1 MSTPCVVEDGVP
13 QTISPIA
20 RALFARIF
28 PWFCVVI
35 GGVFLYSGN
44 QALSS
49 TRAMADWTRT
59 EGRVLASSV
68 EGTPLE
74 SSRTYH
80 PLIVYEYR
88 LQGLVLH
95 GTRLTSGD
103 HAFSRYTE
111 AQAVVNRYPVGRA
124 VTVYYN
130 PFSVTEAVL
139 EPGTQW
145 QPYVIL
151 GVGGLCIL
159 TGLCLAVV
167 LPRTLRRRH

>member
-1 MSTPCVVEDGVP
+1 MP
-13 QTISPIA
+13 QTISPVIKVLVA
-20 RALFARIF
+20 RSSPWLF
-28 PWFCVVI
+28 VLL
-35 GGVFLYSGN
+35 GGVLLYSGN

-49 TRAMADWTRT
+49 ARATADWART
-59 EGRVLASSV
+59 AGRVLASSV
-68 EGTPLE
+68 ESTPLE
-74 SSRTYH
+74 TSQAYH

-95 GTRLTSGD
+95 GTRLSLGE

-130 PFSVTEAVL
+130 PLSVTDAVL
-139 EPGTQW
+139 EPGSRGW
-145 QPYVIL
+145 PYVIL
-151 GVGGLCIL
+151 GIGGLCIL

-167 LPRTLRRRH
+167 LRRTLRRGH